1 MLQERLGYSS
11 LSIRG
16 DIFAAAKLQEGQGMM
31 RPGEITTVIGR
42 SATFR
47 GDLSS
52 TDDLQIDGSFEGT
65 IRQSSGRLTIGVE
78 ARVYASIVAPEVVVF
93 GRVEGDIRASGRVD
107 LRSTAVVLGDIFAG
121 RLSMEENASLR
132 GQVDPSRAGE
142 TAPPAVVNPP
152 AASSDLRPAAAPVAS
167 RTTDYYNS
175 QTGSSALPSRP
186 LPSALAAFA
195 TGRQDSGSELRNDG
209 SDHEDGSSH

>member
-1 MLQERLGYSS
+1 
-11 LSIRG
+11 
-16 DIFAAAKLQEGQGMM
+16 M

-65 IRQSSGRLTIGVE
+65 IRQSSGRLTIGAE

-142 TAPPAVVNPP
+142 TAPPATVSSPATSSGLRPATAP
-152 AASSDLRPAAAPVAS
+152 AASRS
-167 RTTDYYNS
+167 TDYYNS

-195 TGRQDSGSELRNDG
+195 NAGRQDSGPESHNDD
-209 SDHEDGSSH
+209 SDQEDGASH

>member
-1 MLQERLGYSS
+1 
-11 LSIRG
+11 
-16 DIFAAAKLQEGQGMM
+16 M

-65 IRQSSGRLTIGVE
+65 IRQTSGRLTIGAE

-142 TAPPAVVNPP
+142 TAPAVVTLPTSTAGVRPVTP
-152 AASSDLRPAAAPVAS
+152 A
-167 RTTDYYNS
+167 RTSDYYNS
-175 QTGSSALPSRP
+175 QTVSSAVSSRP

-195 TGRQDSGSELRNDG
+195 AAGRQDSGPESRNDG

>member
-1 MLQERLGYSS
+1 
-11 LSIRG
+11 
-16 DIFAAAKLQEGQGMM
+16 M

-47 GDLSS
+47 GELSS

-78 ARVYASIVAPEVVVF
+78 ARVYASIVAPEVVIF

-142 TAPPAVVNPP
+142 TAPPVAVTSPAAPSDVRPVAAP
-152 AASSDLRPAAAPVAS
+152 AASRS
-167 RTTDYYNS
+167 TDYYNS
-175 QTGSSALPSRP
+175 QTSSSALPSRP

-195 TGRQDSGSELRNDG
+195 AAGRQDSSPESRNEG